1 MKRNIMKL
9 KSGLLIALALV
20 AVQLYS
26 QPNWQVN
33 PADFQY
39 TMTVTGKGYFN
50 CQLSTNPANK
60 VGAFVNGEC
69 RGYASFNTPLDG
81 SNLAFLTIYSN
92 VAQGSAVTFK
102 MYNATTNTI
111 VDCPV
116 GITFNEGQIVGNDV
130 QPYAFKTEYLVEA
143 INLPSVS
150 LFDYTT
156 AGSTVAQPTLVNELG
171 QAIGGTFSFVN
182 DAQGADN
189 AAFSISAAGLA
200 INQNVD
206 FITQDTFR
214 VHISGVSAGGCVF
227 DSALVLPVVNTNI
240 PPQGLLVDTL
250 SVNENEFIATLVG
263 QLQADDPSLGDAH
276 IFTFMPSLLP
286 SNDYASFTIQG
297 ANLLTAAELNYEAQ
311 SYYHLAVKVQDQT
324 GSIAYDTLVVQV
336 IDVPDLSALLVD
348 TMSITENAS
357 IATVVGILQ
366 PNFVSANNSY
376 TYTHLPSNDF
386 AAFNLAVDQ
395 VSSATEINYETQS
408 TYHLAFQIDD
418 AFGNSVIDTLVIQV
432 IDVEEMT
439 GLLEDTFSI
448 NENIPLATFVGQLQP
463 NFVNAGAAYTFS
475 YLPAALPSSDYA
487 AFTLAADQINTA
499 AIIDFETQDF
509 YHLAIQLQDDLGN
522 TILDT
527 LVVEVLDVLDLSAL
541 LVDTMSISEN
551 ASIATLV
558 GTLQPNYVTDNN
570 SYTYTHLPSADFT
583 AFSLTVDQ
591 INSASAINYETQA
604 WYHLAIQIEDA
615 YGNLA
620 IDILVIQVI
629 DVEEMTGLL
638 VDTFTINEN
647 IPVTTF
653 VGQLQPNFVN
663 AGATYTYS
671 YLPTALPSNDYAAF
685 TLVTDQVSTAA
696 LINYEGQNVYHLA
709 VQLSDDLGNVILDTL
724 VIQVLDVQDVAGLLI
739 DSLTINENTALASL
753 VLALQAD
760 FVSAGNSFTYS
771 YEPTAL
777 PSNDYASFTLAAD
790 QLTVAAQINFE
801 VQELYHLA
809 IQIDDVFG
817 NTVFDTLVIRVLDLP
832 EMTGLLVDSLSIDE
846 NVSLAT
852 LVGLL
857 QPNFVNEGIAYT
869 YSFDEAA
876 LPSADYTAFG
886 IADAQLETA
895 AELNYE
901 QQIWYYLAVQIDDEL
916 GNIIH
921 DTLVVRVLDVIELD
935 DLKAG
940 NLLTPDADGHN
951 DTFTI
956 PSIELY
962 ANYVLHVYNA
972 IGNLV
977 FETQNYDNTW
987 TGLTNSGKELPS
999 GTYYYVFQ
1007 DSTNADR
1014 SFKGQLHIYRPNKF

>member
-1 MKRNIMKL
+1 MKRNAMKL

-50 CQLSTNPANK
+50 CLLSANPANK
-60 VGAFVNGEC
+60 VAAFVNGEC
-69 RGYASFNTPLDG
+69 RGYASFNTPVNG
-81 SNLAFLTIYSN
+81 SNFAFLTIYSN

-102 MYNATTNTI
+102 MYNATSNTI

-130 QPYAFKTEYLVEA
+130 QPYAFKTEYLLESL
-143 INLPSVS
+143 NLPNTS

-156 AGSTVAQPTLVNELG
+156 AGTAISQPTLLNELG
-171 QAIGGTFSFVN
+171 QTVPGTFSFVN
-182 DAQGADN
+182 DAQGPDN
-189 AAFSISAAGLA
+189 GLFSITPAGLV

-214 VHISGVSAGGCVF
+214 VHLSGVSAGGCVF
-227 DSALVLPVVNTNI
+227 DSAFVLPVVNTNI

-250 SVNENEFIATLVG
+250 SVNENEFVATLVG
-263 QLQADDPSLGDAH
+263 QLQADDPSVGDAH
-276 IFTFMPSLLP
+276 IFTFMPSMLP
-286 SNDYASFTIQG
+286 STDYASFTIQG
-297 ANLLTAAELNYEAQ
+297 ANLLTAVELNYEAQ

-336 IDVPDLSALLVD
+336 LDVPDLSALLVD
-348 TMSITENAS
+348 TMSIIENATL
-357 IATVVGILQ
+357 ATVVGILQ
-366 PNFVSANNSY
+366 PNFVSSNNSY

-386 AAFNLAVDQ
+386 AAFNLVVDQ

-418 AFGNSVIDTLVIQV
+418 VFGNTAIDTLVIQV

-448 NENIPLATFVGQLQP
+448 SENVPLASFVGQLQP
-463 NFVNAGAAYTFS
+463 NFTNAGVNYTYS
-475 YLPAALPSSDYA
+475 YLPAALPSNDYA
-487 AFTLAADQINTA
+487 AFALTADQLSTA
-499 AIIDFETQDF
+499 ALINFETQDF

-522 TILDT
+522 TIVDT

-541 LVDTMSISEN
+541 LVDTMSITEN
-551 ASIATLV
+551 ASLATLV
-558 GTLQPNYVTDNN
+558 GTLQPNFVSTNN
-570 SYTYTHLPSADFT
+570 SYTYTHLPSADFA

-591 INSASAINYETQA
+591 VSSASAMNYETQA
-604 WYHLAIQIEDA
+604 WYHLAIQIDDA
-615 YGNLA
+615 YGNSA
-620 IDILVIQVI
+620 IDTLVVQVI

-663 AGATYTYS
+663 VGATYTYS
-671 YLPTALPSNDYAAF
+671 YLPAVLPSNDYAAF
-685 TLVTDQVSTAA
+685 TLATDQVNTAA
-696 LINYEGQNVYHLA
+696 LINFEGQNVYRMA
-709 VQLSDDLGNVILDTL
+709 VQLSDDLGNNILDTL
-724 VIQVLDVQDVAGLLI
+724 VVQVLNIPDVTSLLV

-753 VLALQAD
+753 VIALQPD
-760 FVSAGNSFTYS
+760 YVSANNSFTYS
-771 YEPTAL
+771 YAPAEL
-777 PSNDYASFTLAAD
+777 PSNDYAAFSLTAD

-801 VQELYHLA
+801 TQAWYHLA

-817 NTVFDTLVIRVLDLP
+817 NTVFDTLVIQVLDLP
-832 EMTGLLVDSLSIDE
+832 EMTGLLVDSMSIDE
-846 NVSLAT
+846 NVSLST

-869 YSFDEAA
+869 YSFDETS
-876 LPSADYTAFG
+876 LPSADYAAFD
-886 IADAQLETA
+886 IVNDQLETA

-901 QQIWYYLAVQIDDEL
+901 QQVWYYLAVQIDDEL
-916 GNIIH
+916 GNVIH

-951 DTFTI
+951 DTFSI

-977 FETQNYDNTW
+977 YEAKQYDNSW
-987 TGLTNSGKELPS
+987 TGLTSSGTELPS

>member
-1 MKRNIMKL
+1 MKRNAMKL

-26 QPNWQVN
+26 QPNWQIN

-50 CQLSTNPANK
+50 CLLSANPANK

-69 RGYASFNTPLDG
+69 RGYASFNTPVNG
-81 SNLAFLTIYSN
+81 SNFAFLTIYSN

-102 MYNATTNTI
+102 MYNATSNTI

-130 QPYAFKTEYLVEA
+130 QPYAFKTEYLLESL
-143 INLPSVS
+143 NLPNTS

-156 AGSTVAQPTLVNELG
+156 AGTAISQPTLLNELG
-171 QAIGGTFSFVN
+171 QTVPGTFSFVN
-182 DAQGADN
+182 DAQGPDN
-189 AAFSISAAGLA
+189 GSFSITPAGLV

-214 VHISGVSAGGCVF
+214 VHLSGVSAGGCVF
-227 DSALVLPVVNTNI
+227 DSAFVLPVVNTNI

-250 SVNENEFIATLVG
+250 SVNENEFVATLVG
-263 QLQADDPSLGDAH
+263 QLQADDPSVGDAH
-276 IFTFMPSLLP
+276 IFTFMPSMLP
-286 SNDYASFTIQG
+286 STDYASFTIQG
-297 ANLLTAAELNYEAQ
+297 ANLLTAVELNYEAQ

-336 IDVPDLSALLVD
+336 LDVPDLSALLVD
-348 TMSITENAS
+348 TMSITENATL
-357 IATVVGILQ
+357 ATVVGILQ
-366 PNFVSANNSY
+366 PNFVSSNNSY

-386 AAFNLAVDQ
+386 AAFNLVVDQ

-418 AFGNSVIDTLVIQV
+418 VFGNTVIDTLVIQV

-439 GLLEDTFSI
+439 GLLVDTFSI
-448 NENIPLATFVGQLQP
+448 SENVPLASFVGQLQP
-463 NFVNAGAAYTFS
+463 NFTNAGVNYTYS
-475 YLPAALPSSDYA
+475 YLPAALPSNDYA
-487 AFTLAADQINTA
+487 AFALTADQLSTA
-499 AIIDFETQDF
+499 ALINFETQDF

-522 TILDT
+522 TIVDT

-541 LVDTMSISEN
+541 LVDTMSITEN
-551 ASIATLV
+551 ASLATLV
-558 GTLQPNYVTDNN
+558 GTLQPNFVSTNN
-570 SYTYTHLPSADFT
+570 SYTYTHLPSADFA

-591 INSASAINYETQA
+591 VSSVSAINYETQA
-604 WYHLAIQIEDA
+604 WYHLAIQIDDA
-615 YGNLA
+615 YGNSA
-620 IDILVIQVI
+620 IDTLVVQVI

-663 AGATYTYS
+663 VGATYTYS
-671 YLPTALPSNDYAAF
+671 YLPAVLPSSDYAAF
-685 TLVTDQVSTAA
+685 TLATDQVSTAA
-696 LINYEGQNVYHLA
+696 LINFEGQNVYHMA
-709 VQLSDDLGNVILDTL
+709 VQLSDDLGNNIIDTL
-724 VIQVLDVQDVAGLLI
+724 VVQVLNIPDVTSLLV

-753 VLALQAD
+753 VIALQPD
-760 FVSAGNSFTYS
+760 YVSANNSFTYN
-771 YEPTAL
+771 YAPTAL
-777 PSNDYASFTLAAD
+777 PSNDYAAFSLTAD

-801 VQELYHLA
+801 AQAYYHLA

-817 NTVFDTLVIRVLDLP
+817 NTVFDTLVIQVLDLP

-846 NVSLAT
+846 NVSLST

-857 QPNFVNEGIAYT
+857 QPNFVNEGIAYS
-869 YSFDEAA
+869 YSFDETS

-886 IADAQLETA
+886 IADDQLETA

-901 QQIWYYLAVQIDDEL
+901 QQVWYYLALQIDDEL
-916 GNIIH
+916 GNVIH

-951 DTFTI
+951 DTFSI

-977 FETQNYDNTW
+977 YEAKQYDNSW
-987 TGLTNSGKELPS
+987 TGLTNSGTELPS